1 MRLRA
6 GPSARLAA
14 VLAPAG
20 VPTVP
25 SVLPARLLGSAARG
39 RAACRGGGTGT
50 RTTVSTVGPAAEA
63 APRWRPRF
71 GFLGLWVSREG
82 DGKPSHGAKEGST
95 RECGLATSEKLL
107 LPPPPSFP
115 APAPLVVGW

>member
-1 MRLRA
+1 MRADLKPAAWGAPRHRRVQPAAPPCASGSPSERVRLRA

-50 RTTVSTVGPAAEA
+50 RTT
-63 APRWRPRF
+63 
-71 GFLGLWVSREG
+71 G
-82 DGKPSHGAKEGST
+82 DQLTKGE
-95 RECGLATSEKLL
+95 RLLMQMKLKIIWNL
-107 LPPPPSFP
+107 
-115 APAPLVVGW
+115 